1 MTLNL
6 HLFCYFLRYLLR
18 SVSFVAGERN
28 DCLVA
33 SSFTLLS
40 ISMSFSFALALISAS
55 LSSSSNHRA
64 KNNWTRD
71 DWCVLPK
78 RKERSARTRT
88 KFRTTVLFVETFVFN
103 NQTPWWRWKMNAHT
117 VSCRLLVSKID
128 ELLFLRLIWLD
139 NFHPNIP
146 SIEYVML
153 SSQILFLRLLKATC
167 AHVCS
172 LYARFQNTIINWA
185 KILIRTVYSD

>member
-1 MTLNL
+1 MRMLFIRKKWLCSLRFMWQAHLVFIQHWCQSSFSFFFFNVPNNNSWLSTIFHPLKNPPTTRISFLWFMTLNL
-6 HLFCYFLRYLLR
+6 HPFCYSLRYLLR
-18 SVSFVAGERN
+18 SVNFVAGERN

-40 ISMSFSFALALISAS
+40 ISMSFSFALALSSAS

-88 KFRTTVLFVETFVFN
+88 EFRTTVLFVGT
-103 NQTPWWRWKMNAHT
+103 
-117 VSCRLLVSKID
+117 
-128 ELLFLRLIWLD
+128 LFLIIKHR
-139 NFHPNIP
+139 
-146 SIEYVML
+146 
-153 SSQILFLRLLKATC
+153 SSGRKWMFTQ
-167 AHVCS
+167 
-172 LYARFQNTIINWA
+172 
-185 KILIRTVYSD
+185 